1 MDLAFFDVLTRCAS
15 LMTLSTAS
23 LAGLTTVA
31 GPPTV
36 DAKKKKKC
44 NVNKRCKQ
52 QVRQCTNLRTAICGA
67 NPVCQDS
74 IACCP
79 ILGSCDADAFISCLL
94 ASF

>member
-23 LAGLTTVA
+23 LAGLTTLT

-44 NVNKRCKQ
+44 NVNKKCKQ
-52 QVRQCTNLRTAICGA
+52 QVGQCTNLRTAICGGD
-67 NPVCQDS
+67 PVCQDS

-79 ILGSCDADAFISCLL
+79 ILGSCDADAFISCLI